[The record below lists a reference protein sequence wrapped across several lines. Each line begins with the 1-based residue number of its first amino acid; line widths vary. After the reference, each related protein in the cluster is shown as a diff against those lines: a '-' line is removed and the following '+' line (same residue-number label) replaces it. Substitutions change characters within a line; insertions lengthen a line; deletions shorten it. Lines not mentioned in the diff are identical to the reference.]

1 MPTTI
6 SDLRD
11 GIATNLATITGLR
24 TSAEVPD
31 NPSPPIAIV
40 QLQRVAFDG
49 AFQGGMTTYEF
60 LVSVVVGRVAER
72 EAQRRLDA
80 FASTSGDASIKAA
93 IESDR
98 TLDGECFDLRVSE
111 MQNIG
116 AVLLGEAS
124 YLAADFAVTVYAE

>member
-6 SDLRD
+6 TELRD
-11 GIATNLATITGLR
+11 GLAANLATITGLR
-24 TSAEVPD
+24 SSATIPD

-40 QLQRVAFDG
+40 QLQRVGFDG
-49 AFQGGMTTYEF
+49 AFKGGMTTYDF
-60 LVSVVVGRVAER
+60 VVSVIVGRVAER
-72 EAQRRLDA
+72 EAQRRLDG
-80 FASTSGDASIKAA
+80 FASSSGASSVKAA

-98 TLDGECFDLRVSE
+98 TLAGECFDLRVSE

-124 YLAADFAVTVYAE
+124 YLAADFVVTVYAE

>member
-1 MPTTI
+1 MPTI

-24 TSAEVPD
+24 TASEIPD

-49 AFQGGMTTYEF
+49 SFQGGMTTYEF
-60 LVSVVVGRVAER
+60 VVSVVVGRVAER

-80 FASTSGDASIKAA
+80 YASTSGASSIKEA

-98 TLDGECFDLRVSE
+98 TLAGECFDLRVSE

>member
-1 MPTTI
+1 MATTI
-6 SDLRD
+6 TDLRD
-11 GIATNLATITGLR
+11 GLATNLATVTGLR

-40 QLQRVAFDG
+40 QLQRVVFDG
-49 AFQGGMTTYEF
+49 AFKGGMTTYEF

-80 FASTSGDASIKAA
+80 YASSSGESSIKLA

-98 TLDGECFDLRVSE
+98 TLGGECFDLRVSE

>member
-1 MPTTI
+1 MPTITQI
-6 SDLRD
+6 RD
-11 GIATNLATITGLR
+11 GIATNLATISGLR
-24 TSAEVPD
+24 TASEIPD

-49 AFQGGMTTYEF
+49 AFQGGMTTYD
-60 LVSVVVGRVAER
+60 LIVSVVVGRVAER
-72 EAQRRLDA
+72 EAGRRLDA
-80 FASTSGDASIKAA
+80 YTSTSGASSIKEA

-98 TLDGECFDLRVSE
+98 TLNGLVFDLRVIE

-116 AVLLGEAS
+116 AVLLGEAT